1 MLSLYCVTNTSLSL
15 RLSKSSCP
23 CSTELKI
30 LNMVNNLELF
40 TSSFFQFVNYC
51 KIKFGEMALFEL
63 AIDLHRPGATL
74 APVAVLC
81 VCNKTS
87 LLNLNTFIIF

>member
-15 RLSKSSCP
+15 CLSKFSCRY
-23 CSTELKI
+23 STELDI

-40 TSSFFQFVNYC
+40 INYC
-51 KIKFGEMALFEL
+51 KIKFGKLALFEP

-81 VCNKTS
+81 VCNKNS
-87 LLNLNTFIIF
+87 LLNLNTF